1 MIRSTAAVRRA
12 SLAALVVLA
21 AGAALSGCVVRETHD
36 GTPEEQ
42 AFALA
47 GETLTVDS
55 DNSRIV
61 LVPDDSLTGEV
72 AVTRTFEARRVT
84 GTTGIEWS
92 MADDTLRLRVVC
104 RGFVVE
110 CDARHEI
117 RVPAGVAVTVE
128 GRNGAVEADGF
139 AAPLDLATHNGGIT
153 VRDSSAPVVLDTR
166 NGGITLEDVSA
177 PLSLESRNGRIEGTG
192 LSSSEITARTHD
204 GGLSLSLDA
213 APERIETVSDN
224 GGTTVEVP
232 DDGTAYR
239 VETET
244 HNGDVDVD
252 VPRDDAAAAP
262 VIDARSRNG
271 EIILRTDSR

>member
-1 MIRSTAAVRRA
+1 MIRSTAAIRRA
-12 SLAALVVLA
+12 SLAAAVVLA

-36 GTPEEQ
+36 GTPEERE
-42 AFALA
+42 FALV
-47 GETLTVDS
+47 GETLTVDA

-84 GTTGIEWS
+84 GTTAIEWS

-110 CDARHEI
+110 CAARHEI
-117 RVPAGVAVTVE
+117 RVPAEVAVTLR

-139 AAPLDLATHNGGIT
+139 AAPLDLTTSNGGIT
-153 VRDSSAPVVLDTR
+153 VRNASAPVALDTR
-166 NGGITLEDVSA
+166 NGRITVEDVSA

-192 LSSSEITARTHD
+192 LSSSEIVAKTHN
-204 GGLSLSLDA
+204 GGLSLTLSTV
-213 APERIETVSDN
+213 PERVETVSDN
-224 GGTTVEVP
+224 GGTTIEVP

-244 HNGDVDVD
+244 RNGDVDVD
-252 VPRDDAAAAP
+252 VPRDDEAAAP
-262 VIDARSRNG
+262 VVDARSHNG
-271 EIILRTDSR
+271 GITVRTGSR